1 MKGENL
7 HVHHIVTTQVP
18 RLVQDR
24 VKLWMQVTM
33 MANRNLLWTAAFI
46 RIITTFYEVTLTC
59 PVHVGAAE
67 KLWRRSSPFF
77 SSSENENR
85 PRPAGFFS
93 STKTA
98 SFLQL
103 FMINWLGFHSQTHI
117 GLLVICWSSRWQNNA
132 ICLPLTRRC
141 ITRLSQRW
149 SCSTTAT
156 QACSRCALVKYC
168 TCITLVL
175 QRHENHRSLPPTI
188 IFPVFSYRVCP
199 YLASFFILLNWSH
212 HTRSWLL
219 SWNQWSSS
227 RATSSAGKMTS
238 AERCT

>member
-1 MKGENL
+1 
-7 HVHHIVTTQVP
+7 
-18 RLVQDR
+18 
-24 VKLWMQVTM
+24 
-33 MANRNLLWTAAFI
+33 MANRNLLWTAAFM
-46 RIITTFYEVTLTC
+46 RIITFFYVVTLTC
-59 PVHVGAAE
+59 PVHLGAAE

-85 PRPAGFFS
+85 SRPAGFIS
-93 STKTA
+93 STETA
-98 SFLQL
+98 SFLQRFL
-103 FMINWLGFHSQTHI
+103 IIGLDFHSQTSAFL
-117 GLLVICWSSRWQNNA
+117 GVLVICWSSSWQNKA

-156 QACSRCALVKYC
+156 QACLRCTLVKYC
-168 TCITLVL
+168 TCIALVL
-175 QRHENHRSLPPTI
+175 HFYCKDMKIMKAFPPTSSSQSLVI
-188 IFPVFSYRVCP
+188 VCP
-199 YLASFFILLNWSH
+199 FLALFFILLNWSH

-227 RATSSAGKMTS
+227 RATSSAGKMTL

>member
-1 MKGENL
+1 MKSENL

-46 RIITTFYEVTLTC
+46 RIITTFYGVTLTC

-93 STKTA
+93 SAKTA
-98 SFLQL
+98 SFLQR
-103 FMINWLGFHSQTHI
+103 FRINGLDFHSRTSAFL
-117 GLLVICWSSRWQNNA
+117 GLLVIGWSSSWQNNA

-156 QACSRCALVKYC
+156 QACSRCTLVKYC
-168 TCITLVL
+168 TCKTLL
-175 QRHENHRSLPPTI
+175 LHLYCTFIAKTWKSSKPSPHHRHPSL
-188 IFPVFSYRVCP
+188 
-199 YLASFFILLNWSH
+199 
-212 HTRSWLL
+212 
-219 SWNQWSSS
+219 
-227 RATSSAGKMTS
+227 
-238 AERCT
+238 